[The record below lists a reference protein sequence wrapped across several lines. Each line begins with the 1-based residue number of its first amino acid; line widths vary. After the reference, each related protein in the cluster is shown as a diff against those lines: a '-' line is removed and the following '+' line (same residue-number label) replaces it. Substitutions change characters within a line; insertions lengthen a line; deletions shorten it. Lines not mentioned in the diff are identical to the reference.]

1 MVKVTLSIEDQK
13 TLTAAQGY
21 MELNMPREALA
32 ELTRLTPE
40 GTGSPPGLEMRIVV
54 LLKLHRW
61 KPAATTA
68 RKLCRILPDQPAGF
82 VHLAFCL
89 HELGETVRARDV
101 LRKAPPN
108 VRRDA
113 TCCYNLACYEAVLG
127 ELDAA
132 RLHLAQSISIDKR
145 FRDFAR
151 NDSDL
156 APLHKELQ

>member
-1 MVKVTLSIEDQK
+1 MVKVTLSIQDQK

-21 MELNMPREALA
+21 LELGMPREALA
-32 ELTRLTPE
+32 ELNGLSDE
-40 GTGSPPGLEMRIVV
+40 GAASPPGVELRIVI

-61 KPAATTA
+61 KAAAASA
-68 RKLCRILPDQPAGF
+68 RRLCRLMPEQPAGF
-82 VHLAFCL
+82 IHLAFCL

-101 LRKAPPN
+101 LRKAPAS
-108 VRRDA
+108 VRKDA

-132 RLHLAQSISIDKR
+132 RIHLAQSISIDKR

-151 NDSDL
+151 QDSDL
-156 APLHKELQ
+156 AALHKELQ

>member
-1 MVKVTLSIEDQK
+1 MVKVTLPIQDQK

-21 MELNMPREALA
+21 LELAMPREALA
-32 ELTRLTPE
+32 ELAGLSDE
-40 GTGSPPGLEMRIVV
+40 AALSHPGLEMRIVI

-61 KPAATTA
+61 KTAATCA
-68 RKLCRILPDQPAGF
+68 RKLCRLLPEQPAGF
-82 VHLAFCL
+82 IHLAFCL
-89 HELGETVRARDV
+89 HELGETAQARDI
-101 LRKAPPN
+101 LRKAPAT
-108 VRRDA
+108 VRKDA

-151 NDSDL
+151 TDSDL

>member
-1 MVKVTLSIEDQK
+1 MVKATLSIQDQ
-13 TLTAAQGY
+13 TALTAAQGY
-21 MELNMPREALA
+21 MELSMPREALA
-32 ELTRLTPE
+32 ELADLSEQGALTH
-40 GTGSPPGLEMRIVV
+40 PGLEMRIVI

-61 KPAATTA
+61 KTAAACA
-68 RKLCRILPDQPAGF
+68 RKLCRLLPEQPAGF
-82 VHLAFCL
+82 IHLAFCL
-89 HELGETVRARDV
+89 HELGDTVRARDI

-108 VRRDA
+108 VRKDA

-145 FRDFAR
+145 FREFAR

>member
-1 MVKVTLSIEDQK
+1 MKVTLPIQDQK

-21 MELNMPREALA
+21 LELSMPREALSELKRLSA
-32 ELTRLTPE
+32 EAAV
-40 GTGSPPGLEMRIVV
+40 SPPGLELRIVI

-61 KPAATTA
+61 KAAAASA
-68 RKLCRILPDQPAGF
+68 RKLCRVLPDQPAGF
-82 VHLAFCL
+82 IHLAFCL

-108 VRRDA
+108 VRKDA

-151 NDSDL
+151 TDSDL

>member
-21 MELNMPREALA
+21 LELSMPREALA
-32 ELTRLTPE
+32 ELARLSPE
-40 GTGSPPGLEMRIVV
+40 GAGSPPGLEMRIMI
-54 LLKLHRW
+54 LLKLQRW
-61 KPAATTA
+61 KTAATAA
-68 RKLCRILPDQPAGF
+68 RKLCRVLPERPAGF
-82 VHLAFCL
+82 IHLAFCL
-89 HELGETVRARDV
+89 HELGETVQARDV

-108 VRRDA
+108 VRKDA

-151 NDSDL
+151 TDSDL